1 MSSIITQGSDR
12 TLHYHHDD
20 TLPSPQGDEVLVKFL
35 ASPINP
41 LDILVLAG
49 RYPVQPKHS
58 HNGEV
63 IPGYDG
69 VGEVIASGA
78 QVSNLAPGDLVVPS
92 QFGVGTWRS
101 HAVLPPS
108 MVQKV
113 ARPKEVAFASL
124 LRMSVSTAYF
134 LVEEMRDLRPKEC
147 IILNAGTSA
156 VAHYVTQFAVRKGI
170 DVILVIR
177 DREAAATDEVK
188 KTLRTLGASEV
199 YSESELAAEAAGLRK
214 SRGIVLALDSVHG
227 ASGSQLLA
235 TLSDGGTYVHLGFLG
250 GGQGELK
257 VGPQDLFGRRLTLR
271 GYRGSAHMAARS
283 PEEQRR
289 HFDWWVDLFNQ
300 GQLKLPVLGLS
311 FVEWEAGSDGQ
322 AAIDAVK
329 HAQVGQLGQRKQVL
343 IFR

>member
-12 TLHYHHDD
+12 TLHYHHDA
-20 TLPSPQGDEVLVKFL
+20 LPSPKDDEVLVKFL

-49 RYPVQPKHS
+49 RYPVQPKYN

-63 IPGYDG
+63 VPGYDG

-78 QVSNLAPGDLVVPS
+78 QVSNLTLGDLVVPS

-101 HAVLPPS
+101 HAVFPAS
-108 MVQKV
+108 MLQKV

-156 VAHYVTQFAVRKGI
+156 VAHYVTQFAVREGI

-177 DREAAATDEVK
+177 DREAAATDDIK

-199 YSESELAAEAAGLRK
+199 YSESELAAEAADLRK

-227 ASGSQLLA
+227 VSGSQLLA

-329 HAQVGQLGQRKQVL
+329 RAQEGQLGQRKQVL
-343 IFR
+343 IFL